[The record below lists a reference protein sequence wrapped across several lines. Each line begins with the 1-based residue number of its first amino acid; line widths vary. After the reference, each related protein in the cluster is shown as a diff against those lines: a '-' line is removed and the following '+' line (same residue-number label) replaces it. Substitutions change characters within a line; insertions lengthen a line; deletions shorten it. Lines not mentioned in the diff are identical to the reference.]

1 MNRGNATS
9 HPRSWKILLVSATI
23 CAALAFGCGLV
34 FAPQFHG
41 FGPWQLVPLS
51 LGLAAAIFGFLARRT
66 FTGIVVAPLFGY
78 TGAAGLLLGLVHEG
92 AYLLEGFWAGLAV
105 AGSFFGLIC
114 MVAGAVGGFVGQG
127 WDHRITDPDRE
138 TLHIESQDEKGAR

>member
-1 MNRGNATS
+1 MVEVVPGMNRGTATN
-9 HPRSWKILLVSATI
+9 RAASWKRLLVGGVF
-23 CAALAFGCGLV
+23 CAALAFGCGRI

-51 LGLAAAIFGFLARRT
+51 LGLAAAIFGFLARIT
-66 FTGIVVAPLFGY
+66 FTGIVVAPLSGY
-78 TGAAGLLLGLVHEG
+78 AGAAGLVLGLVHEG

-114 MVAGAVGGFVGQG
+114 MVAGAVGGLIGRRS
-127 WDHRITDPDRE
+127 D
-138 TLHIESQDEKGAR
+138 